1 MSNSLKKIREAKKF
15 TLEKLA
21 KESGVAR
28 STIGHFENGK
38 IEARQGVV
46 QKLATALSVSAEEIL
61 RSPDVAAGGLDMGA
75 QVLDEIRVRLS
86 QFPAATPSARQLL
99 AGQIAQRVEEYARWC
114 SDQPVSPAPE
124 RAVDDA

>member
-1 MSNSLKKIREAKKF
+1 MTNCLKKIRDAKGF
-15 TLEKLA
+15 TLAKLA

-46 QKLATALSVSAEEIL
+46 QKLATALGVSAEEIL
-61 RSPDVAAGGLDMGA
+61 GSADAAAGGLDMGA
-75 QVLDEIRVRLS
+75 QVIAEIRVRLS
-86 QFPAATPSARQLL
+86 QFPAVATAARQLL
-99 AGQIAQRVEEYARWC
+99 AEQIAQRVDEYARWC
-114 SDQPVSPAPE
+114 NDQPNSPVPG